1 MLYTRKRK
9 WLTIAEIWF
18 RTPQEFSEKKYAVCN
33 YQNMTQP
40 ILTSNGQFILNKR
53 DAQTLISDLT
63 LSDDELLLRC
73 ASNVRNEIRRAKK
86 DGVVCTI
93 YSSDDLVDMDALLQQ
108 FADAYAEMHRQ
119 KEMAVVQVGDYLRSL
134 VSARALFMSICKI
147 GDEVVAYHVYVT
159 GDGIARLLYSVSVF
173 RECAEHTTRNAIG
186 RANRMLHYEDMLCFK
201 KRGFCNYDWG
211 GYATT
216 TDLSSINAFKDGFGG
231 DLVPRYYAMI
241 SSHWLMYTFYQ
252 CLKQLRGKNR

>member
-9 WLTIAEIWF
+9 GLNIAELWF
-18 RTPQEFSEKKYAVCN
+18 QTPQEFSAKKYAVCN

-40 ILTSNGQFILNKR
+40 IIPLKGQFILNKR
-53 DAQTLISDLT
+53 DAQTLISDLS
-63 LSDDELLLRC
+63 LSDDELLFRC

-86 DGVVCTI
+86 DEVVCTI

-108 FADAYAEMHRQ
+108 FDDAYAEMHRQ
-119 KEMAVVQVGDYLRSL
+119 KDMAVVLVGDYLRML
-134 VSARALFMSICKI
+134 VSTRALFLSIGKL

-173 RECAEHTTRNAIG
+173 RDCAERTARNAIG
-186 RANRMLHYEDMLCFK
+186 RANRLLHYEDMLCFK
-201 KRGFCNYDWG
+201 KSGFCSYDWG

-216 TDLSSINAFKDGFGG
+216 PDLASINAFKDGFGG

-241 SSHWLMYTFYQ
+241 SSYWLMYAFYRGF
-252 CLKQLRGKNR
+252 KKIRGKK